1 MPTSVKGLVLYDKN
15 KEKFTIIL
23 NCLFDFATL
32 RKTLR
37 HELLHIFRNDF
48 LSIKRASQIE
58 FETHLGVN
66 MKKTLLSLIIFL
78 IMATAAHATATA
90 EIQNCDVKTYKD
102 FIVRKYMTNG
112 FRVQFPNEYS
122 LVASK
127 TLDSK
132 AAVLLLRMTGGIRLN
147 NNVEYQTNYNFIQ
160 NGSNILVQLTLSA
173 ITDGGTGV
181 QRVVPMNTNQEINEL
196 NAINAEFIGNLNN
209 DKK

>member
-1 MPTSVKGLVLYDKN
+1 
-15 KEKFTIIL
+15 
-23 NCLFDFATL
+23 
-32 RKTLR
+32 
-37 HELLHIFRNDF
+37 
-48 LSIKRASQIE
+48 
-58 FETHLGVN
+58 
-66 MKKTLLSLIIFL
+66 MKKILLSLIIFL
-78 IMATAAHATATA
+78 IAATAAHATATA